1 MQVFDSHVDTPS
13 QLIRL
18 RNLGIDNRYGHVD
31 FPKLRRGG
39 VGGSF
44 FALYTPAEMTP
55 DAATRYAL
63 EMISAVYDA
72 VDANPDYATPD
83 AATRY
88 ALEMIS
94 AVYDAVDANPDYAA
108 LAFSPD
114 EAEENAKNGL
124 ISVFIGMENG
134 APIQQSLSMLRTF
147 YRLGVSYVTLT
158 HNGDNAIA
166 DSAAEGKRWH
176 GLSPFGKQVVAEMN
190 ALGMMVDLSHAS
202 DETFWDCIRLSEAP
216 VIATHSCC
224 RALCNHRRNL
234 TDEMLQ
240 ALGEKDGYV
249 GINFYPAFLSE
260 RFLSDPADAA
270 LFDEGERVEAA
281 FIADPADPVRVR
293 AWEEMQDRLESLWR
307 PGVRE
312 IVDHVDHAVSI
323 AGIDHVGIGS
333 DFDGILVPPAGLEN
347 VSRIGLVFDEMR
359 RRGYAEKDIDKV
371 AGENLL
377 SVMRRIAD
385 KADIER

>member
-18 RNLGIDNRYGHVD
+18 RNIGIDNRYGHVD

-44 FALYTPAEMTP
+44 FALYTPAEMAP

-72 VDANPDYATPD
+72 VD
-83 AATRY
+83 
-88 ALEMIS
+88 E
-94 AVYDAVDANPDYAA
+94 NPDYAA
-108 LAFSPD
+108 LAFSPE
-114 EAEENAKNGL
+114 EAEKNGKEGL

-134 APIQQSLSMLRTF
+134 SPIQQSLPLLRTF

-166 DSAAEGKRWH
+166 DSAAEGTRWH
-176 GLSPFGKQVVAEMN
+176 GLSPFGIEAVAEMN
-190 ALGMMVDLSHAS
+190 ALGMMIDLSHAS

-240 ALGEKDGYV
+240 ALGEKGGYV
-249 GINFYPAFLSE
+249 GINFCPAFLSDK
-260 RFLSDPADAA
+260 FAA
-270 LFDEGERVEAA
+270 SAEENALLEEGDRVEAA
-281 FIADPADPVRVR
+281 FIADPGNPERVK
-293 AWEEMQDRLESLWR
+293 AWEVMQDRLNTIWR

-312 IVDHVDHAVSI
+312 VVDHIDHAVGI
-323 AGIDHVGIGS
+323 VGIDRVGIGS
-333 DFDGILVPPAGLEN
+333 DFDGISVTPAGLEN
-347 VSRIGLVFDEMR
+347 VSLIGRVFDEMR
-359 RRGYAEKDIDKV
+359 RRGYDEESVEKV
-371 AGENLL
+371 AGKNLL
-377 SVMRRIAD
+377 EVMKRV
-385 KADIER
+385 KQKSYTL

>member
-44 FALYTPAEMTP
+44 FALYTPAEM
-55 DAATRYAL
+55 
-63 EMISAVYDA
+63 S
-72 VDANPDYATPD
+72 PD

-108 LAFSPD
+108 LAFSPE
-114 EAEENAKNGL
+114 EAVENAKNGL

-166 DSAAEGKRWH
+166 DSAADGTHWH
-176 GLSPFGKQVVAEMN
+176 GLSPFGKEVVAEMN
-190 ALGMMVDLSHAS
+190 ALGMMIDLSHAS

-216 VIATHSCC
+216 VVATHSCC

-281 FIADPADPVRVR
+281 FIADPGTR
-293 AWEEMQDRLESLWR
+293 S
-307 PGVRE
+307 G
-312 IVDHVDHAVSI
+312 
-323 AGIDHVGIGS
+323 
-333 DFDGILVPPAGLEN
+333 
-347 VSRIGLVFDEMR
+347 
-359 RRGYAEKDIDKV
+359 
-371 AGENLL
+371 
-377 SVMRRIAD
+377 
-385 KADIER
+385 

>member
-18 RNLGIDNRYGHVD
+18 RNIGIDNRYGHVD

-44 FALYTPAEMTP
+44 FALYTPAEM
-55 DAATRYAL
+55 A
-63 EMISAVYDA
+63 
-72 VDANPDYATPD
+72 PD

-108 LAFSPD
+108 LAFSPE
-114 EAEENAKNGL
+114 EAAENTKSGL

-134 APIQQSLSMLRTF
+134 APIQQSLSLLRTF

-176 GLSPFGKQVVAEMN
+176 GLSPFGKQVIAEMN
-190 ALGMMVDLSHAS
+190 ALGMMIDLSHAS

-224 RALCNHRRNL
+224 RSLCNHRRNL

-260 RFLSDPADAA
+260 RFLSDPSDAA

-281 FIADPADPVRVR
+281 FIADPGDPVRVK
-293 AWEEMQDRLESLWR
+293 AWEDMQDRLATIWR
-307 PGVRE
+307 PGVSE
-312 IVDHVDHAVSI
+312 IVDHIDHAVSI
-323 AGIDHVGIGS
+323 VGIDHVGIGS

-347 VSRIGLVFDEMR
+347 VSQIGRVFDEMR
-359 RRGYAEKDIDKV
+359 RRGYTEKDIDKV

-377 SVMRRIAD
+377 AVMRRIAD
-385 KADIER
+385 KAEIAR

>member
-18 RNLGIDNRYGHVD
+18 RNIGIDNRHGHVD

-44 FALYTPAEMTP
+44 FALYTPAEMAP

-72 VDANPDYATPD
+72 VDD
-83 AATRY
+83 
-88 ALEMIS
+88 
-94 AVYDAVDANPDYAA
+94 NPDYAA
-108 LAFSPD
+108 LAFSPE
-114 EAEENAKNGL
+114 EAEENGKEGL

-134 APIQQSLSMLRTF
+134 SPIQQSLPLLRTF

-190 ALGMMVDLSHAS
+190 ALGMMIDLSHAS
-202 DETFWDCIRLSEAP
+202 DETFWDCIRLSEA
-216 VIATHSCC
+216 
-224 RALCNHRRNL
+224 
-234 TDEMLQ
+234 
-240 ALGEKDGYV
+240 
-249 GINFYPAFLSE
+249 PAFLSE

-281 FIADPADPVRVR
+281 FIADPGDPQRVK
-293 AWEEMQDRLESLWR
+293 AWEAMQDRLETLWR

-312 IVDHVDHAVSI
+312 IVDHIDHAVSI
-323 AGIDHVGIGS
+323 VGIDHVGIGS

-347 VSRIGLVFDEMR
+347 VSRIGCVFDEMR
-359 RRGYAEKDIDKV
+359 RRGYDDEQVEKV
-371 AGENLL
+371 AGKGLQTDKTKKLYRLTILFYFFFFSRLNLQ
-377 SVMRRIAD
+377 
-385 KADIER
+385 

>member
-31 FPKLRRGG
+31 FPKLKRGG

-44 FALYTPAEMTP
+44 FALYTPAEMAP

-63 EMISAVYDA
+63 EMVSAVYD
-72 VDANPDYATPD
+72 
-83 AATRY
+83 
-88 ALEMIS
+88 S
-94 AVYDAVDANPDYAA
+94 VDANPDYAA
-108 LAFSPD
+108 LAFTPD
-114 EAEENAKNGL
+114 DAVENGKKGL
-124 ISVFIGMENG
+124 VSIFLGMENG
-134 APIQQSLSMLRTF
+134 SPIQQSLPLLRTF
-147 YRLGVSYVTLT
+147 YRLGVSYLTLT

-176 GLSPFGKQVVAEMN
+176 GLSPFGRQVIEEMN

-202 DETFWDCIRLSEAP
+202 DETFWDVLRLSSAP
-216 VIATHSCC
+216 VVATHSCC
-224 RALCNHRRNL
+224 RSLCNHRRNL
-234 TDEMLQ
+234 TDEMLK
-240 ALGEKDGYV
+240 ALGENGGYV
-249 GINFYPAFLSE
+249 GINFYPAFLSG

-270 LFDEGERVEAA
+270 LFDEADKVEAA
-281 FIADPADPVRVR
+281 FIKDPSDVSRVKE
-293 AWEEMQDRLESLWR
+293 WNEMQDRLETIWR
-307 PGVRE
+307 PGVKE
-312 IVDHVDHAVSI
+312 IVDHIDHAVEI

-333 DFDGILVPPAGLEN
+333 DFDGISVTPEGLEN

-359 RRGYAEKDIDKV
+359 RRGYDEEAVSKV

-377 SVMRRIAD
+377 AVMRRVMELAD
-385 KADIER
+385 FER

>member
-18 RNLGIDNRYGHVD
+18 RDLGIDNRYGHVD

-44 FALYTPAEMTP
+44 FALYTPPETAP

-72 VDANPDYATPD
+72 VDANPD
-83 AATRY
+83 
-88 ALEMIS
+88 L
-94 AVYDAVDANPDYAA
+94 AA
-108 LAFSPD
+108 LAFSPE
-114 EAEENAKNGL
+114 EAAENTKNGL
-124 ISVFIGMENG
+124 FSVFIGMENG
-134 APIQQSLSMLRTF
+134 APIQQSLSLLRTF

-166 DSAAEGKRWH
+166 DSAAEGKCWH
-176 GLSPFGKQVVAEMN
+176 GLSPFGKEVIAEMN
-190 ALGMMVDLSHAS
+190 ELGMMIDLSHAS
-202 DETFWDCIRLSEAP
+202 DETFWNCIRLSTAP
-216 VIATHSCC
+216 VVATHSCC

-234 TDEMLQ
+234 TDDMLK

-270 LFDEGERVEAA
+270 LFDEGEQVEAA
-281 FIADPADPVRVR
+281 FIADPADPERVR
-293 AWEEMQDRLESLWR
+293 AWEQMQDRLETLWR

-312 IVDHVDHAVSI
+312 IVDHIDHAVEL

-333 DFDGILVPPAGLEN
+333 DYDGILVPPAGLEN
-347 VSRIGLVFDEMR
+347 VSKIGLVFDEMR
-359 RRGYAEKDIDKV
+359 RRGYDADEVEKV
-371 AGENLL
+371 AGKNLL
-377 SVMRRIAD
+377 EVMKRV
-385 KADIER
+385 KQKSYTL